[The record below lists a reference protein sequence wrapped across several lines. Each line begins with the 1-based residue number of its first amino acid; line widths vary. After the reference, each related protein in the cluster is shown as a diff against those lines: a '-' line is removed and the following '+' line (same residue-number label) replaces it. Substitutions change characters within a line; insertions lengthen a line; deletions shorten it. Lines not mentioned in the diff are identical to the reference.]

1 MFVSFFLFIDDF
13 FGFVSF
19 LLCLVS
25 FLLVSFRFVSVSFL
39 VLQSPES
46 WCNSPLQNRHRME
59 TEAPPH
65 RHRSRGVVRGVIC
78 IKSYHKRIIDICNFV
93 IRLQVRRMHYHL
105 DMMGSRPARF
115 INGLDE

>member
-1 MFVSFFLFIDDF
+1 
-13 FGFVSF
+13 
-19 LLCLVS
+19 
-25 FLLVSFRFVSVSFL
+25 
-39 VLQSPES
+39 
-46 WCNSPLQNRHRME
+46 ME